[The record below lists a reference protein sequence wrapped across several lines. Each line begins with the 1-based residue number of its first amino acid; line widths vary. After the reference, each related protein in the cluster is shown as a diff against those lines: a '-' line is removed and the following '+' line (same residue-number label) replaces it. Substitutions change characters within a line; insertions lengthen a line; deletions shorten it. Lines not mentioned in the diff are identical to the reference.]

1 MFLCP
6 YLIIMLAQ
14 RGQIAFLARSND
26 IVLLLLATGLI
37 RLIVTFPCYVNSA
50 LSLQLIDRNESSLP
64 LKDLQLKPAMT

>member
-37 RLIVTFPCYVNSA
+37 RLIVTFPFYVNSA